1 MSESER
7 SLDSICS
14 GTVYHVS
21 EFWIQQG
28 FEDVPTAVDC
38 LWVGTRNHQS
48 MVNNLLLP
56 SFTFQPYHYPFPI
69 LLLKG
74 STENNKKKQKEPQCS
89 YLGIGLNIDCVRVC
103 VCYSCLTLC
112 DPMDC
117 SPPGSSFY
125 GILQAWI
132 LEWVAMPF
140 SRGSSHWGTEPMSP
154 ALQEDSLPSEPPG
167 KSKILHILLQ
177 IVGTWLFPNLKFK
190 SDSNKITSYQKW
202 DWSFDI
208 FN

>member
-89 YLGIGLNIDCVRVC
+89 YLGIGLNIDCMRVC

-140 SRGSSHWGTEPMSP
+140 SRGSSPLRDWTYVSCIAGGFLTIWATREVQNFTHFTSNCGDM
-154 ALQEDSLPSEPPG
+154 AI
-167 KSKILHILLQ
+167 SK
-177 IVGTWLFPNLKFK
+177 LK
-190 SDSNKITSYQKW
+190 IQVRQ
-202 DWSFDI
+202 
-208 FN
+208 

>member
-48 MVNNLLLP
+48 MVNSLLLP

-140 SRGSSHWGTEPMSP
+140 SRGSSPLRDWTYVSCIAGGFLTIWATREVQNFTHFTSNCGDM
-154 ALQEDSLPSEPPG
+154 AI
-167 KSKILHILLQ
+167 SK
-177 IVGTWLFPNLKFK
+177 LK
-190 SDSNKITSYQKW
+190 IQVRQ
-202 DWSFDI
+202 
-208 FN
+208 